1 VSASRKSRKATGK
14 SNRKNS
20 TISQHRRTGKILKP
34 PFRTLPRS
42 QSIPWL
48 RDTFPDMIWL
58 CSLISHNGDDGMVLA
73 GDFLDRISSVIDA
86 AVADGRIELP
96 DDFLLTGGLT
106 SFESIP
112 GAVRTEIIYA
122 LRSDGLYDKG
132 LPWVLARGLGK
143 YSDLPGAWLLDG
155 WRGRALIITPD
166 EPERYLAKVVLDS
179 SYGQSAAATRAK
191 TMYIRARL
199 QARKIVLSPEA
210 FDDWKD
216 LLPRYPFNITEEE
229 RRHLEPSLRA
239 TFLAFASDTYG
250 PKEDG
255 TDSPTLTWAKSFWR
269 QNWTLYA
276 CKTTRDE
283 PAGDDAATP
292 DGAIADL
299 KRQWYAE
306 LDDIQK
312 TFDQVAHEVD
322 PDLYNPDRYEVL
334 TGITLRMLRS
344 LAVLI
349 RYPALWTMEH
359 GSSITRSLLE
369 ARIVLKWL
377 IQQNDLD
384 LYARFKDYGCGRIKL
399 LKLHLEEY
407 RDGLDEPRPD
417 LDRHIEYLDVL
428 VNQDIWEEF
437 QDISIEGNFA
447 GIDTRK
453 MAEQVGLLTEY
464 RLLFAPA
471 SATVHGEWGALD
483 QYVLAV
489 CENPLHRHHRIPRSD
504 LSIRLGPELVDSAV
518 SIAYQLV
525 DDYASAFTLDE
536 STEQEDEPT

>member
-1 VSASRKSRKATGK
+1 MSTNRKSRKAAGK
-14 SNRKNS
+14 RNRRNS
-20 TISQHRRTGKILKP
+20 TLSEHRRTGKILKP
-34 PFRTLPRS
+34 PFRTLPKT
-42 QSIPWL
+42 QSVPWL

-58 CSLISHNGDDGMVLA
+58 CSLISDNGMVLA
-73 GDFLDRISSVIDA
+73 GNFLDRISSVIDA
-86 AVADGRIELP
+86 AAADGRIELP

-106 SFESIP
+106 SFEDIP
-112 GAVRTEIIYA
+112 EAVRAEVIYA
-122 LRSDGLYDKG
+122 LRSDGLYDDG

-143 YSDLPGAWLLDG
+143 YSDLPGGWLLDG
-155 WRGRALIITPD
+155 WRGRAPMITPD

-179 SYGQSAAATRAK
+179 SYGQTAVATRAK
-191 TMYIRARL
+191 VMYIRARIK
-199 QARKIVLSPEA
+199 AGKIVLLPEIY
-210 FDDWKD
+210 DEWKN

-229 RRHLEPSLRA
+229 RRRFEPSLRA

-250 PKEDG
+250 PGEDG
-255 TDSPTLTWAKSFWR
+255 ADSPTLTWAKSFWR

-283 PAGDDAATP
+283 PAGDEAATL
-292 DGAIADL
+292 DSAITDL

-312 TFDQVAHEVD
+312 TFDQVSHEVD

-349 RYPALWTMEH
+349 PYPALWTMEH

-377 IQQNDLD
+377 VKQDNPELFT
-384 LYARFKDYGCGRIKL
+384 RFKDYGRGRVKL

-407 RDGLDEPRPD
+407 RDGLHEPRPD
-417 LDRHIEYLDVL
+417 LDRHIEYLDGL

-447 GIDTRK
+447 GLDTRK

-489 CENPLHRHHRIPRSD
+489 CENPLHRHHRVPRSD
-504 LSIRLGPELVDSAV
+504 LNIRLGPELVDSAI
-518 SIAYQLV
+518 SIGYQLV
-525 DDYASAFTLDE
+525 DDYAQAFAPDE
-536 STEQEDEPT
+536 SAEQENEPT